1 MTTIM
6 RTGFGSEQY
15 QRFVKEGMSFLYITL
30 LKKNILNSFIAVFLI
45 SFCIYISKI
54 ADLKKQIVDFLTM
67 ADYKNKNSRFFA
79 YG

>member
-15 QRFVKEGMSFLYITL
+15 QQFVKEGMSFLYITL
-30 LKKNILNSFIAVFLI
+30 FKKNILNSFIAVFLI

-54 ADLKKQIVDFLTM
+54 ADLKKQIVDFFTM